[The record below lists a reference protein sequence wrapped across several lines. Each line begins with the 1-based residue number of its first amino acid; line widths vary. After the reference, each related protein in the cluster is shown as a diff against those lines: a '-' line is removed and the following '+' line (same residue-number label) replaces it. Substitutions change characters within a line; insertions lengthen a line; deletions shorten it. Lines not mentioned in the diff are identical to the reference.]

1 MLVVG
6 RVESE
11 VGVHSFKVLIKLAEV
26 IVDFFVDVNEARR
39 DFFGSRNRESKPH
52 GGARSMIGVLAKNNH
67 LDFVEVG
74 GEGAKNLFALR
85 EDSFGGVG
93 LFEKTRKLLEVRFLE
108 FLF

>member
-1 MLVVG
+1 
-6 RVESE
+6 
-11 VGVHSFKVLIKLAEV
+11 
-26 IVDFFVDVNEARR
+26 
-39 DFFGSRNRESKPH
+39 
-52 GGARSMIGVLAKNNH
+52 MIGVLAKNNH

-85 EDSFGGVG
+85 EDGFGGVG